1 MFKNLICKRN
11 LTKEISGYAIV
22 FLLTVIFASCE
33 IYAQNPTPTPIR
45 SVPEIIS
52 QDDDLELIEQDS
64 DIQSPTQVEISPT
77 DKKYKDLSARLK
89 SLENRK
95 TGDYD
100 AEQKKLLLSLDILT
114 KTEER
119 AENLRK
125 KLIELIEKETE
136 IKSKLEAVEYN
147 LKPQNIERS
156 TAMYGSLRPED
167 IRDQKKNNLET
178 EKRNLEALL
187 AQIQA
192 SRLNLEE
199 SVRKADLWV
208 EKVRLKFEKEIDKA
222 LDINDENND
231 Y

>member
-1 MFKNLICKRN
+1 MCKNLIYKRN
-11 LTKEISGYAIV
+11 VTKIISGIAIT
-22 FLLTVIFASCE
+22 FLLTVIFASTE

-52 QDDDLELIEQDS
+52 QDDDLELIEQDY
-64 DIQSPTQVEISPT
+64 DIQIPTQVEISPT

-187 AQIQA
+187 AQILA